1 MTARSMPGLEKGTED
16 RQVTVN
22 VAAATPSA
30 QKMLTPRFRGIA
42 AIAVLL
48 LVVAGIL
55 ACELP
60 GLGGDTKPAVVV
72 LSPASG
78 TQVKAGETVAI
89 QSSATDVKG
98 VTRIEL
104 WVDGTLVHSDVSPQ
118 QQPAFGVT
126 QEWTAAVL
134 GSHSVTVKAHNASGR
149 VSDPATVT
157 VNVIEE
163 MMATPVPLPSVTL
176 PPGVPWA
183 AITADILN
191 VRKGPGTNYGALG
204 QLQQNDVVEIAGKN
218 VDGSWL
224 QVVYPTGTIGRG
236 WISTSY
242 AQIRGSPAFIPV
254 VETPSPPTPTPVSS
268 P

>member
-1 MTARSMPGLEKGTED
+1 
-16 RQVTVN
+16 
-22 VAAATPSA
+22 
-30 QKMLTPRFRGIA
+30 MLASRFRGIA

-48 LVVAGIL
+48 LLVAGVL

-60 GLGGDTKPAVVV
+60 GFGGGTKPTVVI

-104 WVDGTLVHSDVSPQ
+104 WVDGSLVRSDDNPQ
-118 QQPAFGVT
+118 QPPAFSVT

-134 GSHSVTVKAHNASGR
+134 GSHSVTVKAYNAAGR

-157 VNVIEE
+157 VSVVEE
-163 MMATPVPLPSVTL
+163 VTATPTAPVGVTP
-176 PPGVPWA
+176 PPGAPWA
-183 AITADILN
+183 TITAEVLN
-191 VRKGPGTNYGALG
+191 VRKGPGTNYPVIG
-204 QLQQNDVVEIAGKN
+204 QLQQNDVVEIVGKN
-218 VDGSWL
+218 ADGSWL
-224 QVVYPTGTIGRG
+224 RIVYPSGTIGRG
-236 WISTSY
+236 WIFALY
-242 AQIRGSPAFIPV
+242 AQVRGSPASIPV
-254 VETPSPPTPTPVSS
+254 VETPPPPGPTPAPS

>member
-1 MTARSMPGLEKGTED
+1 MH
-16 RQVTVN
+16 
-22 VAAATPSA
+22 
-30 QKMLTPRFRGIA
+30 TPRLWGIA

-48 LVVAGIL
+48 LLAAGIL

-60 GLGGDTKPAVVV
+60 GLGDGTKPTVVI

-104 WVDGTLVHSDVSPQ
+104 WVDGSLVRSDVNPQ
-118 QQPAFGVT
+118 QQPAFSIT

-134 GSHSVTVKAHNASGR
+134 GSHSMTVKAYNAAGQ
-149 VSDPATVT
+149 VSDPATITVT
-157 VNVIEE
+157 VIEE
-163 MMATPVPLPSVTL
+163 VAATPIPLASVTL
-176 PPGVPWA
+176 PPGAPWA
-183 AITADILN
+183 AITAGVLN
-191 VRKGPGTNYGALG
+191 VRRGPGTNYPAIG

-218 VDGSWL
+218 ADGSWL
-224 QVVYPTGTIGRG
+224 QIVYPTSTIGRG
-236 WISTSY
+236 WISASY
-242 AQIRGSPAFIPV
+242 AQVRGPPAFIPV
-254 VETPSPPTPTPVSS
+254 VETPPPAPTPTSS

>member
-1 MTARSMPGLEKGTED
+1 MFASRL
-16 RQVTVN
+16 
-22 VAAATPSA
+22 
-30 QKMLTPRFRGIA
+30 RGIV
-42 AIAVLL
+42 AIAALLL
-48 LVVAGIL
+48 LVAGML

-60 GLGGDTKPAVVV
+60 GLGGGTKPTTVI

-78 TQVKAGETVAI
+78 TQVKVGETVAI

-104 WVDGTLVHSDVSPQ
+104 WVDGTLLHSDVSPQ

-134 GSHSVTVKAHNASGR
+134 GSHSVTVKAYNAAGR

-163 MMATPVPLPSVTL
+163 VTATPIPLASVTL
-176 PPGVPWA
+176 PPGAPWA
-183 AITADILN
+183 AITAGVLN
-191 VRKGPGTNYGALG
+191 VRRGPGTNYPLIG
-204 QLQQNDVVEIAGKN
+204 QLDQNDVVEISGRNA
-218 VDGSWL
+218 DSSWL
-224 QVVYPTGTIGRG
+224 QIVYPTDTIGRG
-236 WISTSY
+236 WISASY
-242 AQIRGSPAFIPV
+242 AQVRGSPAFIPV
-254 VETPSPPTPTPVSS
+254 VETPRPPTPTPASS